1 MRKISYCMPSIGER
15 EIQYVTDAI
24 TNGWGSHCYD
34 YIFKF
39 QNLYKEYLQTKYAI
53 ATSSCT
59 GALHIALKTAG
70 IGPGDEVIVPDATWI
85 ASVAP
90 ITYLGATP
98 VFVDVLEDTWCIDP
112 CEIEKSISQK
122 TKAIIAVHLYG
133 SMCEMDEIM
142 ALAKKHN
149 LIVIEDA
156 AEAIGSE
163 YKGKKAGSIGDFGVF
178 SFHGTKTLTTGEGG
192 MLVTSNDEYYQNAMI
207 LHDHGRDP
215 KIKKTFWAEKIGF
228 KYKISNI
235 QAALGCAQ
243 VERSS
248 DLVDEKINI
257 FELYKKELQSIDGIT
272 MNIEQGYVRNS
283 YWMPTLIL
291 GQKLNIER
299 DQLISHLNDQGI
311 DARPFFYPVSEFPEF
326 STLNGQENPISK
338 KLGQRGINLPSSF
351 GLTLDD
357 IQYVSEHVRSY
368 LG

>member
-1 MRKISYCMPSIGER
+1 MP
-15 EIQYVTDAI
+15 
-24 TNGWGSHCYD
+24 W
-34 YIFKF
+34 
-39 QNLYKEYLQTKYAI
+39 
-53 ATSSCT
+53 
-59 GALHIALKTAG
+59 
-70 IGPGDEVIVPDATWI
+70 
-85 ASVAP
+85 
-90 ITYLGATP
+90 
-98 VFVDVLEDTWCIDP
+98 
-112 CEIEKSISQK
+112 
-122 TKAIIAVHLYG
+122 
-133 SMCEMDEIM
+133 
-142 ALAKKHN
+142 
-149 LIVIEDA
+149 
-156 AEAIGSE
+156 
-163 YKGKKAGSIGDFGVF
+163 
-178 SFHGTKTLTTGEGG
+178 
-192 MLVTSNDEYYQNAMI
+192 LVC
-207 LHDHGRDP
+207 L
-215 KIKKTFWAEKIGF
+215 KIGF